1 MKLINEKETKCLTED
16 DFRKYMKSYIDTTNM
31 TTKDY
36 MTIILYMNHIRNCE
50 RCDKTENDLMHI
62 MESAS
67 SEEEFWAKFNEHWQ
81 NKEEKDLSDIDIKS
95 SPRR

>member
-1 MKLINEKETKCLTED
+1 MDVEENKCLTED
-16 DFRKYMKSYIDTTNM
+16 DFRKYMGFYLDTRNM
-31 TTKDY
+31 TAKDFLKNL
-36 MTIILYMNHIRNCE
+36 LYNDHIRECE
-50 RCDKTENDLMHI
+50 HCKEIRNEFMMMLVNT
-62 MESAS
+62 S